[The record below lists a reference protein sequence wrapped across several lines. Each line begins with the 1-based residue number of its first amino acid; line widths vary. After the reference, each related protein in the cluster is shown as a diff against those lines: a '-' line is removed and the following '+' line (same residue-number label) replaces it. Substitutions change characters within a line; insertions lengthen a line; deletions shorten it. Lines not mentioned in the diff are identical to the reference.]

1 MGIEIPVIPRIL
13 HRGDHL
19 FRTAERFQNVYTVRS
34 GAIKTYV
41 ILQSGEEQVIGF
53 HTPGDIVALDA
64 IDSGRYVCNAM
75 VLDTSCV
82 CPLPYEQ
89 LCRLT
94 ASCPEIQRRL
104 VIKMSRRIVD
114 HEGLLLILGQK
125 TAEQRMAAFLLH
137 HSNRQRHLG
146 LSELDINLP
155 MSRADIASYLALAV
169 ETVSRVLTRLQDAGL
184 EGATQPGTD
193 TESGES
199 GDRRRGNHGKQ
210 TGGPPGRQRLAL
222 EALQSSAP
230 HIRGIPYGKTIDG
243 RARVEADDE
252 CEVIG
257 YFFLILLGVFKGG
270 LPRPPFFS
278 PRHSLSARATPAPA
292 TVPAPRR
299 RGLWRSP
306 R

>member
-1 MGIEIPVIPRIL
+1 MQTSAQIIPIRTRESTCHECAFRGECLAKSEAESAGPEMAVTPRIM

-19 FRTAERFQNVYTVRS
+19 FRTAEPFQNVYTVRS

-64 IDSGRYVCNAM
+64 IESGRYVCNAM

-94 ASCPEIQRRL
+94 ASSPEVQQRL
-104 VIKMSRRIVD
+104 IKKMSRRIVD

-137 HSNRQRHLG
+137 HSKRQRRLG
-146 LSELDINLP
+146 LSEVDINLP

-184 EGATQPGTD
+184 LKVQRSRVRILNLENLAIVAEETMD
-193 TESGES
+193 
-199 GDRRRGNHGKQ
+199 
-210 TGGPPGRQRLAL
+210 GGPAGRQDA
-222 EALQSSAP
+222 S
-230 HIRGIPYGKTIDG
+230 H
-243 RARVEADDE
+243 V
-252 CEVIG
+252 
-257 YFFLILLGVFKGG
+257 
-270 LPRPPFFS
+270 
-278 PRHSLSARATPAPA
+278 H
-292 TVPAPRR
+292 
-299 RGLWRSP
+299 
-306 R
+306 

>member
-1 MGIEIPVIPRIL
+1 MQISAQIIPIRTRESTCNECAFRAECLAKPAEDGDGGVGIEIPVIPRIL

-41 ILQSGEEQVIGF
+41 ILRSGEEQVIGF

-64 IDSGRYVCNAM
+64 IESGRYVCNAV

-94 ASCPEIQRRL
+94 ARSPEIQRRL
-104 VIKMSRRIVD
+104 VHKMSRRIVD

-137 HSNRQRHLG
+137 HSKKQRQLG
-146 LSELDINLP
+146 LSEVDINLP

-169 ETVSRVLTRLQDAGL
+169 ETVSRVLTRLQEAGL
-184 EGATQPGTD
+184 LKVQRSRVRILDLDGLAVVAEETMEDGPAQ
-193 TESGES
+193 
-199 GDRRRGNHGKQ
+199 RRGAS
-210 TGGPPGRQRLAL
+210 AL
-222 EALQSSAP
+222 
-230 HIRGIPYGKTIDG
+230 H
-243 RARVEADDE
+243 
-252 CEVIG
+252 
-257 YFFLILLGVFKGG
+257 
-270 LPRPPFFS
+270 
-278 PRHSLSARATPAPA
+278 
-292 TVPAPRR
+292 
-299 RGLWRSP
+299 
-306 R
+306 

>member
-1 MGIEIPVIPRIL
+1 MQTSAQIIPIRTRESTCNECAFRGECLARPDAGAAPEISVTPRIL

-19 FRTAERFQNVYTVRS
+19 FRTAQPFQNVYTVRS

-64 IDSGRYVCNAM
+64 IESGRYVCNAM

-94 ASCPEIQRRL
+94 ASSPEIQQRL
-104 VIKMSRRIVD
+104 IKKMSRRIVD

-137 HSNRQRHLG
+137 HSKRQRLLG
-146 LSELDINLP
+146 LSEVDINLP

-184 EGATQPGTD
+184 L
-193 TESGES
+193 
-199 GDRRRGNHGKQ
+199 KV
-210 TGGPPGRQRLAL
+210 QRSRVRILNL
-222 EALQSSAP
+222 ENL
-230 HIRGIPYGKTIDG
+230 
-243 RARVEADDE
+243 
-252 CEVIG
+252 
-257 YFFLILLGVFKGG
+257 
-270 LPRPPFFS
+270 
-278 PRHSLSARATPAPA
+278 A
-292 TVPAPRR
+292 TVAEETMDARPVGHQGA
-299 RGLWRSP
+299 SHVH
-306 R
+306 